1 MTASGYRRKSEARQ
15 LSGPRLASLQVPPQL
30 LCGTA
35 AWIWRGT
42 GYLLFIS
49 EMPTPQHTQP
59 TKNPNKVNPS
69 SLDISRRIVS
79 ESGRRHE
86 PRNRMGI
93 GGIGEAQVDSYF
105 SISRSPAPAGT
116 NFNLEYVFS
125 MASTLR

>member
-1 MTASGYRRKSEARQ
+1 
-15 LSGPRLASLQVPPQL
+15 LASLQVPPQL

-69 SLDISRRIVS
+69 SLDMYVQ
-79 ESGRRHE
+79 GRRTVCQPDCMTGHSGHDHE
-86 PRNRMGI
+86 PRNRMGKL
-93 GGIGEAQVDSYF
+93 GMLF
-105 SISRSPAPAGT
+105 
-116 NFNLEYVFS
+116 
-125 MASTLR
+125 

>member
-1 MTASGYRRKSEARQ
+1 MQTPTVGGELLVGRGLSLTSMPVVAHITARPALRTFAGEASDCLRLRSSQSEARQ

-69 SLDISRRIVS
+69 SLDMSRRT
-79 ESGRRHE
+79 
-86 PRNRMGI
+86 
-93 GGIGEAQVDSYF
+93 F
-105 SISRSPAPAGT
+105 SQ
-116 NFNLEYVFS
+116 
-125 MASTLR
+125 